1 MTKTNRASKGR
12 RAASLAAGLALLA
25 LAGGGCA
32 QDTQYSTFPWFKQ
45 NMVVGPRCF
54 SYPEPWEGP
63 FSPCTEADH
72 QAWLADVTRWRA
84 ERRIRVGLDTS
95 RYDKPELAW
104 TQRAFMQAQ
113 AMMEDRYLY
122 DPVAGRYTVDRYLDD
137 LIARFGGIDAVL
149 LWPDYPNLG
158 VDARNQI
165 DMIHALPGGVPG
177 VKGMIADF
185 HRRGVRVLFPMM
197 MWDQGARDP
206 GAPWPEALTK
216 LMIEIG
222 ADGMN
227 GDTQDGV
234 PLAFSLAAERQ
245 GKALA
250 FQPEGVVHDEQLG
263 WNVMSWGQYDFGFVP
278 KVDRYRWLDP
288 RHMVNISDR
297 WARSKTDDLQYAFF
311 NGEGWES
318 WENVWGIWNGITPR
332 DGEAT
337 RRVATIE
344 RGVAPFL
351 TSPDWEP
358 FYPMTRFGVFASRWP
373 SKEKGGGAEVWTI
386 VNRNEYGV
394 DGRQMAVADAPG
406 QRWFD
411 LYHGVELAPERDG
424 GKAWLSFEVEA
435 KAYGA
440 VLAVDGEPDAAQ
452 RDLMARMKAM
462 TAKPLASYSAEWK
475 PLPQTLVAAAP
486 TRPAATAPP
495 GMVEIPA
502 GTFRFQVRGLEVEG
516 GNGIGVDVAYPWED
530 SPRRFHD
537 RQMAIKRFF
546 IDRTSV
552 TNAQFKAFLDATR
565 YHPKDDFNFLKDW
578 TLQKGEAGATYPDG
592 WADKPVTWV
601 SLEDARAY
609 AAWAGKRLPREW
621 EWQYAAQGTDGRA
634 YPWGDA
640 WNPAAVPAPNKGR
653 TLTPPDAVDAHP
665 AGASPFGVL
674 DLVGNVWQWT
684 DEHQDDHTR
693 AAVLR
698 GGSPYQPQGSIWY
711 FPQAYRND
719 QHGKLLLMAP
729 GKDRAGTIGF
739 RCVVDAG

>member
-1 MTKTNRASKGR
+1 
-12 RAASLAAGLALLA
+12 
-25 LAGGGCA
+25 
-32 QDTQYSTFPWFKQ
+32 
-45 NMVVGPRCF
+45 MVVGPRCF
-54 SYPEPWEGP
+54 TYPEPWEGP
-63 FSPCTEADH
+63 FNPCTEADH
-72 QAWLADVTRWRA
+72 QAWLADITRWRA

-122 DPVAGRYTVDRYLDD
+122 DPASGRYTVDRYLDD
-137 LIARFGGIDAVL
+137 LVARFGGIDAVL

-165 DMIHALPGGVPG
+165 DMIHALPGGIAG

-185 HRRGVRVLFPMM
+185 HRRGVKVLFPMM
-197 MWDQGARDP
+197 MWDQGTRDP
-206 GAPWPEALTK
+206 GAPWPEALTQ

-245 GKALA
+245 GKVLA
-250 FQPEGVVHDEQLG
+250 FQPEGVVHDEQLA

-278 KVDRYRWLDP
+278 KVDRYRWLEP
-288 RHMVNISDR
+288 RHIVNISDR
-297 WARSKTDDLQYAFF
+297 WNRSKTDDLQYAFF

-318 WENVWGIWNGITPR
+318 WENIWGIWNGITPR

-373 SKEKGGGAEVWTI
+373 PKDKERGAEVWTI

-394 DGRQMAVADAPG
+394 DGRQMTVADAPG
-406 QRWFD
+406 RRWFD
-411 LYHGVELAPERDG
+411 LYHGVELTPERTRDSG
-424 GKAWLSFEVEA
+424 AGKIWLSFPVEA

-440 VLAVDGEPDAAQ
+440 VLAVDGEPDAAM
-452 RDLMARMKAM
+452 RALMARMKAM
-462 TAKPLASYSAEWK
+462 TVRPLASYSAEWK
-475 PLPQTLVAAAP
+475 ALPQKMVEVAP
-486 TRPAATAPP
+486 TRPAAAAPA

-502 GTFRFQVRGLEVEG
+502 GAFRFQVRGLEVEG
-516 GNGIGVDVAYPWED
+516 GNGVGVDVAYPWED

-537 RQMAIKRFF
+537 HQMTMKRFF
-546 IDRTSV
+546 IDRTPV
-552 TNAQFKAFLDATR
+552 TNAQFKVFLDATR
-565 YHPKDDFNFLKDW
+565 YRPKDDLNFLKDW
-578 TLQKGEAGATYPDG
+578 TFLKGDIGGTYPQG
-592 WADKPVTWV
+592 WDDKPVTWV

-621 EWQYAAQGTDGRA
+621 EWQYAAQGGDGRA
-634 YPWGDA
+634 YPWGEA
-640 WNPAAVPAPNKGR
+640 WNPAAVPTPNKGR
-653 TLTPPDAVDAHP
+653 ALTEPDAVDAHP

-674 DLVGNVWQWT
+674 DMVGNVWQWT

-693 AAVLR
+693 AAILR
-698 GGSPYQPQGSIWY
+698 GGSGYQPQGSIWY

-719 QHGKLLLMAP
+719 QHGKLLLIAP

-739 RCVVDAG
+739 RCVVDAN

>member
-1 MTKTNRASKGR
+1 
-12 RAASLAAGLALLA
+12 
-25 LAGGGCA
+25 
-32 QDTQYSTFPWFKQ
+32 
-45 NMVVGPRCF
+45 
-54 SYPEPWEGP
+54 
-63 FSPCTEADH
+63 
-72 QAWLADVTRWRA
+72 
-84 ERRIRVGLDTS
+84 
-95 RYDKPELAW
+95 
-104 TQRAFMQAQ
+104 
-113 AMMEDRYLY
+113 MMEDRYLY

-165 DMIHALPGGVPG
+165 DMIHALPGGIPG

-185 HRRGVRVLFPMM
+185 HRRGVKVLFPMM
-197 MWDQGARDP
+197 MWDQGTRDP
-206 GAPWPEALTK
+206 GAPWSEALTK

-278 KVDRYRWLDP
+278 KVDRYRWLEP

-406 QRWFD
+406 RRWFD

-462 TAKPLASYSAEWK
+462 TTRPLASYSAEWK
-475 PLPQTLVAAAP
+475 PLPQTMVAVAP

-653 TLTPPDAVDAHP
+653 TLVPPDAVDAHP

-698 GGSPYQPQGSIWY
+698 GGSSYQPQGSIWY

>member
-1 MTKTNRASKGR
+1 MAVVDQHRSKGR
-12 RAASLAAGLALLA
+12 LGAAFLASALAALTLASA
-25 LAGGGCA
+25 PAQA
-32 QDTQYSTFPWFKQ
+32 QDTQYSTFPWTKQ

-54 SYPEPWEGP
+54 TYPEPWEGP
-63 FSPCTEADH
+63 FNPCTEADH

-95 RYDKPELAW
+95 RYEKPELAW

-122 DPVAGRYTVDRYLDD
+122 DPASGRYTVDRYLDD

-158 VDARNQI
+158 VDDRNQI
-165 DMIHALPGGVPG
+165 DMIHALPGGIPG
-177 VKGMIADF
+177 VKAMIADF
-185 HRRGVRVLFPMM
+185 HRRGVKVLFPMM
-197 MWDQGARDP
+197 MWDQGTRDP
-206 GAPWPEALTK
+206 GAPWPEALTR

-234 PLAFSLAAERQ
+234 PLSFSLAAERQ
-245 GKALA
+245 GKLMA
-250 FQPEGVVHDEQLG
+250 FQPEGVVHDEQLA
-263 WNVMSWGQYDFGFVP
+263 WNLMSWGQYDFGFVP
-278 KVDRYRWLDP
+278 KVDRYRSLEP

-318 WENVWGIWNGITPR
+318 WENIWGIWNGITPR

-344 RGVAPFL
+344 RGVAAFL

-373 SKEKGGGAEVWTI
+373 RGGAEVWTI

-394 DGRQMAVADAPG
+394 DGRQMQVADAPG
-406 QRWFD
+406 RRWFD
-411 LYHGVELAPERDG
+411 LYHGVELTPERVN
-424 GKAWLSFEVEA
+424 GKGWLSFPIEA
-435 KAYGA
+435 KAHGA
-440 VLAVDGEPDAAQ
+440 VLAVDGEPDAAM

-462 TAKPLASYSAEWK
+462 TAKPLANYSAEWK
-475 PLPQTLVAAAP
+475 PLPQTMVEIAP
-486 TRPAATAPP
+486 TRPAATAPA

-502 GTFRFQVRGLEVEG
+502 GAFRFLVRGLEVEG
-516 GNGIGVDVAYPWED
+516 GNGVGVDVAYPWED

-537 RQMAIKRFF
+537 QQMTMKRFF
-546 IDRTSV
+546 IDHTPV

-565 YHPKDDFNFLKDW
+565 YRPKDDLNFLKDW
-578 TLQKGEAGATYPDG
+578 TGGIYPEG
-592 WADKPVTWV
+592 WADRPVTWV

-621 EWQYAAQGTDGRA
+621 EWQYAAQGGDGRA
-634 YPWGDA
+634 YPWGEA
-640 WNPAAVPAPNKGR
+640 WNPEAVPKPNKTR
-653 TLTPPDAVDAHP
+653 ALTAPDAVDAHP

-674 DLVGNVWQWT
+674 DMVGNVWQWT

-693 AAVLR
+693 AAILR
-698 GGSPYQPQGSIWY
+698 GGGGYQPQGSIWY

-739 RCVVDAG
+739 RCAMDAG

>member
-1 MTKTNRASKGR
+1 VVENHRASKGR
-12 RAASLAAGLALLA
+12 RAAILASALAALT
-25 LAGGGCA
+25 LAGQARA

-54 SYPEPWEGP
+54 TYPEPWEGP

-84 ERRIRVGLDTS
+84 ERRMRVGLDVS

-104 TQRAFMQAQ
+104 TQKAFMQSQ

-122 DPVAGRYTVDRYLDD
+122 DPASGRYTVDRYLDD

-165 DMIHALPGGVPG
+165 DMIHALPGGIPG

-185 HRRGVRVLFPMM
+185 HRRGVKVLFPMM
-197 MWDQGARDP
+197 MWDQGTRDP
-206 GAPWPEALTK
+206 GAPWPEALTR

-245 GKALA
+245 GKVLA
-250 FQPEGVVHDEQLG
+250 FQPEGVVHDEQLA

-278 KVDRYRWLDP
+278 KVDRYRWLEP

-318 WENVWGIWNGITPR
+318 WENIWGIWNGITPR

-373 SKEKGGGAEVWTI
+373 KDGAQVWTI
-386 VNRNEYGV
+386 VNRNEYDV
-394 DGRQMAVADAPG
+394 DGRQMQVTDAPG
-406 QRWFD
+406 RRWFD
-411 LYHGVELAPERDG
+411 LYHGVELTPRREAG
-424 GKAWLSFEVEA
+424 QTWLAFPIEA
-435 KAYGA
+435 KAFGA
-440 VLAVDGEPDAAQ
+440 VLAVDGEPDAAM
-452 RDLMARMKAM
+452 RDLMVRMKAM
-462 TAKPLASYSAEWK
+462 TAKPLAGYSAEWK
-475 PLPQTLVAAAP
+475 PLPQKMVDVAL
-486 TRPAATAPP
+486 TRPAVPKSSGAPA

-502 GTFRFQVRGLEVEG
+502 GDFRFQVRGLAVEG
-516 GNGIGVDVAYPWED
+516 GNGAGVDVAYPWETA
-530 SPRRFHD
+530 PRRFHD
-537 RQMAIKRFF
+537 HQMAMKRFF
-546 IDRTSV
+546 IDRTPV

-578 TLQKGEAGATYPDG
+578 AGGTYPEG
-592 WADKPVTWV
+592 WANRPVTWV

-621 EWQYAAQGTDGRA
+621 EWQYAAQGSDGRA
-634 YPWGDA
+634 YPWGDDWSA
-640 WNPAAVPAPNKGR
+640 AAVPTPNTGR
-653 TLTPPDAVDAHP
+653 ALVPPDAVDAHP

-674 DLVGNVWQWT
+674 DMVGNVWQWT

-693 AAVLR
+693 AAILR
-698 GGSPYQPQGSIWY
+698 GGSGYQPQGSIWY

-739 RCVVDAG
+739 RCVMDAG

>member
-1 MTKTNRASKGR
+1 MARIHHAT
-12 RAASLAAGLALLA
+12 LAAVLTAIWAALTPTA
-25 LAGGGCA
+25 PVQA

-54 SYPEPWEGP
+54 TYPEPWEGS

-72 QAWLADVTRWRA
+72 QGWLADVTRWRA
-84 ERRIRVGLDTS
+84 ERRMRVGLDTS

-197 MWDQGARDP
+197 MWDQGTRDP

-245 GKALA
+245 GKLLA
-250 FQPEGVVHDEQLG
+250 FQPEGVVHDEQLA

-278 KVDRYRWLDP
+278 KVDRYRWLEP

-297 WARSKTDDLQYAFF
+297 WNRSKTDDLQYAFF

-318 WENVWGIWNGITPR
+318 WENIWGIWNGITPR

-337 RRVATIE
+337 RRVATLE

-351 TSPDWEP
+351 TSPGWEP

-373 SKEKGGGAEVWTI
+373 RDGAQVWTI
-386 VNRNEYGV
+386 VNRNEYDV
-394 DGRQMAVADAPG
+394 DGRQMKVADAPG
-406 QRWFD
+406 RRWFD
-411 LYHGVELAPERDG
+411 LYHGVELTPQREAG
-424 GKAWLSFEVEA
+424 QAWLSFPIEA

-440 VLAVDGEPDAAQ
+440 VLAVDGEPDAAT

-475 PLPQTLVAAAP
+475 PLPQTMVDVAP
-486 TRPAATAPP
+486 TRPAATAPS

-502 GTFRFQVRGLEVEG
+502 GDFRFQVRGLAVEG
-516 GNGIGVDVAYPWED
+516 GNGAGVDVAYPWEAA
-530 SPRRFHD
+530 PRRFHD
-537 RQMAIKRFF
+537 HQMAIKRFF
-546 IDRTSV
+546 IDRTPV

-578 TLQKGEAGATYPDG
+578 IGGTYPEG
-592 WADKPVTWV
+592 WANRPVTWV

-621 EWQYAAQGTDGRA
+621 EWQYAAQGNDGRA
-634 YPWGDA
+634 YPWGEA
-640 WNPAAVPAPNKGR
+640 WNAAAVPTPNKGR
-653 TLTPPDAVDAHP
+653 ALVPPDAVDAHP

-674 DLVGNVWQWT
+674 DMVGNVWQWT

-698 GGSPYQPQGSIWY
+698 GGSAYQPQGSIWY

-739 RCVVDAG
+739 RCVMDAG